1 MGYHGHSLHPRKDL
15 VELMRS
21 ESSFYPN
28 TWIFATVSLSSS
40 LLFKRLSAKLA
51 ALRFALFFK
60 ISVSKLRSFL
70 FCLGQRNLSLLP
82 QHKCSP
88 SLIWKLWHLI
98 HAVWMYMYLAGVI
111 STNALLSGKQHQLVS
126 DIRLMKECK
135 LFREASHPS
144 YTLTWRAVEKICCS
158 TLLLFILKQ

>member
-1 MGYHGHSLHPRKDL
+1 MHCCIFLIFFFFLLEKYVWVHRGHCVMGYHGHSLHPRKDL

-28 TWIFATVSLSSS
+28 TWIFATVSLSNS

-70 FCLGQRNLSLLP
+70 FCLGQRNHKLASSAQMFPFPDLKVVTFNSCCLNVYVLSW
-82 QHKCSP
+82 C
-88 SLIWKLWHLI
+88 
-98 HAVWMYMYLAGVI
+98 
-111 STNALLSGKQHQLVS
+111 NQHQRS
-126 DIRLMKECK
+126 A
-135 LFREASHPS
+135 FREAAPASIWH
-144 YTLTWRAVEKICCS
+144 
-158 TLLLFILKQ
+158 